1 MNLPEPARRGELR
14 AVECPSREVLRH
26 VTSLWGVLALLLLR
40 DETLRFSE
48 LRRRA
53 KGASEKMLAQTLQTL
68 EADGFVA
75 RKAYPVIPPHVE
87 YSLTALGVEAS
98 EKVGAL
104 ACWIEDSLPRIM
116 EARERRPVSAQSSN
130 LASSPSSKR

>member
-1 MNLPEPARRGELR
+1 MNFPEPLLRGELR

-26 VTSLWGVLALLLLR
+26 VTSLWGVLVLLLLR

-53 KGASEKMLAQTLQTL
+53 KGVSEKMLAQTLQTL

-87 YSLTALGVEAS
+87 YSLTSLGVEAS

-104 ACWIEDSLPRIM
+104 ACWVEDSLPQVM
-116 EARERRPVSAQSSN
+116 EARERATAVYSQSV
-130 LASSPSSKR
+130 